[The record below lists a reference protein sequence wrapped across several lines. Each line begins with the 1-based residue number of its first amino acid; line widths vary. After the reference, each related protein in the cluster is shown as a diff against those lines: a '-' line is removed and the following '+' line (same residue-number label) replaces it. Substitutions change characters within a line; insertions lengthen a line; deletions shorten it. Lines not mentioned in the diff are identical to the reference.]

1 MDIHD
6 LGIVMLVLLKRFNLA
21 IRGIMELGIVVALS
35 FWGFHTGRN
44 TLMKIILGV
53 GSPAIVFGFWGL
65 VDFRNAGNKAEYLR
79 LIQEMVISGLAAVA
93 LYFAE
98 QYILALFLALIS
110 VAHHILVYSLG
121 ETLLK
126 K

>member
-21 IRGIMELGIVVALS
+21 IRGIMELGIVAALS

-79 LIQEMVISGLAAVA
+79 LIQELVISGLAAVA
-93 LYFAE
+93 LYFAG

>member
-1 MDIHD
+1 MP
-6 LGIVMLVLLKRFNLA
+6 VLLKRFNLA
-21 IRGIMELGIVVALS
+21 LRGIMELGIVAALS

-44 TLMKIILGV
+44 TLMKIILGF
-53 GSPAIVFGFWGL
+53 GSPAVVFGFWGL
-65 VDFRNAGNKAEYLR
+65 VDFRNAGSISEYLR
-79 LIQEMVISGLAAVA
+79 LIQELVLSGLAVVA
-93 LYFAE
+93 LYFE
-98 QYILALFLALIS
+98 GQYFLALFLALIS